1 MNRIFWRDLKTTYE
15 TIVRSEGVYLY
26 DSDGK
31 RYLDGCAGALV
42 SNIGHGVREVADAIA
57 AQAQSVAFAH
67 VSNFATEAA
76 LRLAETLVERGPNGM
91 ASVYYASG
99 GSEAVES
106 AIKLARAYFVERDG
120 SSTSKHLIVGRWHGY
135 HGNTLGALSAGGH
148 GPRRRPYAPMLIP
161 FLHIEPCNEYRQPY
175 GPHADD
181 WDLRAAQALEAAILN
196 TGAHQ
201 IAAFIAEPIVGAAA
215 GAVPGTRRY
224 FETIREICDR
234 HDVLF
239 IADEVMTGFGRTGA
253 QFAIEHY
260 GVTPDLLVMG
270 KGIAAGYQP
279 LAGVLAHE
287 RVYDAFARGSG
298 RFTHGHTFNAHPV
311 ACAAGLAVQ
320 RYMDEH
326 RLVER
331 AAREGAALG
340 RRLQALRRHRVV
352 GDVRGLG
359 MMWGVEFVR
368 DRETKAPFPRSRN
381 VVEQVVAETKRR
393 GVMVYPGT
401 GGVDGVNGDHL
412 LVGPPLTIRESEID
426 ELLGALDEAI
436 AVVDRAVL
444 AGSRQ

>member
-1 MNRIFWRDLKTTYE
+1 MNRIFWRDLKATYP
-15 TIVRSEGVYLY
+15 TIVRGEGVYLY
-26 DSDGK
+26 DADGR

-42 SNIGHGVREVADAIA
+42 SNIGHGVKEVVDAIA
-57 AQAQSVAFAH
+57 SQAANVAFAH
-67 VSNFATEAA
+67 VSSFGTEAA
-76 LRLAETLVERGPNGM
+76 INLAEALVERGPEGM

-106 AIKLARAYFVERDG
+106 AIKLARAYYVERDG
-120 SSTSKHLIVGRWHGY
+120 AATSKHLIVGRWHGY

-161 FLHIEPCNEYRQPY
+161 FLHIDPCNGYRQPY
-175 GPHADD
+175 GLDASD
-181 WDLRAAQALEAAILN
+181 WDLRAARALEAAILN
-196 TGAHQ
+196 AGAQ
-201 IAAFIAEPIVGAAA
+201 QVAAFIAEPIVGAAA

-260 GVTPDLLVMG
+260 GVIPDLLVMG

-287 RVYDAFARGSG
+287 RVYDVFAQGSG
-298 RFTHGHTFNAHPV
+298 KFTHGHTFSAHPV

-320 RYMDEH
+320 RYMDTH

-331 AAREGAALG
+331 AAREGAKLG
-340 RRLQALRRHRVV
+340 QRLQELRRHALV

-368 DRETKAPFPRSRN
+368 DRETKVPFPRSRN
-381 VVEQVVAETKRR
+381 IVEQIVAETQRR

-401 GGVDGVNGDHL
+401 AGVDGVNGDHV
-412 LVGPPLTIRESEID
+412 LVGPPFTISDREVD
-426 ELLGALDEAI
+426 ELVGAVDESI
-436 AVVDRAVL
+436 AVVNRTVL
-444 AGSRQ
+444 AGSR

>member
-1 MNRIFWRDLKTTYE
+1 MDRIFWRDLKASYP

-26 DSDGK
+26 DANGK

-42 SNIGHGVREVADAIA
+42 SNIGHGVKEVVDAIVS
-57 AQAQSVAFAH
+57 QARTVAFAH
-67 VSNFATEAA
+67 VASFGTEVAIG
-76 LRLAETLVERGPNGM
+76 LAETLVERAPGGM
-91 ASVYYASG
+91 AAVYYASG

-106 AIKLARAYFVERDG
+106 AIKLARAYYVERDG
-120 SSTSKHLIVGRWHGY
+120 PATSKHLIVGRWHGY

-148 GPRRRPYAPMLIP
+148 GPRRRPYASMLLP
-161 FLHIEPCNEYRQPY
+161 FIHIEPCNEYRQPY
-175 GPHADD
+175 GPDAGD
-181 WDLRAAQALEAAILN
+181 WDLRAAQALDAAILN
-196 TGAHQ
+196 AGAHQ
-201 IAAFIAEPIVGAAA
+201 VAAFIAEPIVGAAA

-224 FETIREICDR
+224 FETVREICDR

-239 IADEVMTGFGRTGA
+239 IDDEVMTGFGRTGA

-260 GVTPDLLVMG
+260 GVVPDLLVMG

-287 RVYDAFARGSG
+287 KVYDVFARGSG

-320 RYMDEH
+320 KYMDAH

-331 AAREGAALG
+331 AAREGPKLG
-340 RRLQALRRHRVV
+340 RRLQAIRKHELV

-359 MMWGVEFVR
+359 MMWGIEFVR
-368 DRETKAPFPRSRN
+368 DRATKAPFPRSRN
-381 VVEQVVAETKRR
+381 IVEQIVNETQRR

-401 GGVDGVNGDHL
+401 AGVDGVNGDHL
-412 LVGPPLTIRESEID
+412 LVGPPFTISDAEVE
-426 ELLGALDEAI
+426 ELVGALDDAI
-436 AVVDRAVL
+436 AVVDRAVM
-444 AGSRQ
+444 AGSR